1 MKKNKIIFLCNECG
15 FESAKWSGICPSCGA
30 GNSMIEFSEKEIL
43 VKNSKISNPVKI
55 SEIKFKDEIRIKTG
69 ISELDRVL
77 GGGIV
82 KGAFIL
88 LSGSPGV
95 GKSTI
100 LLQIAQNYE
109 NILYVSG
116 EESASQLK
124 MRCERLKI
132 DNSSLMMVSETDI
145 NNILSHIEK
154 IKPNL
159 VIIDSIQTIIN
170 TELSASA
177 GSITQVKDC
186 ASMLLNLAKSLDVTV
201 LAVSHVNKEGA
212 IAGPKVL
219 EHIVD
224 VVLYFDNENKSSY
237 RIIRCLKNRFGST
250 SEIGVFEMKS
260 NGLQEVKNPSVLM
273 LENRAPGVPGICTA
287 CISEGSRVFL
297 TEIQALVAPTS
308 FGMPRR
314 VSNGYDYN
322 RLCMLLA
329 ILEKRAGFYFANFDV
344 YVNVVG
350 GVKINDPA
358 ADLPVAL
365 ALISSLKD
373 VPIDSL
379 VATFGEIGLSGEI
392 RNSNKNDEKISEAE
406 RLGFKRFIVPVG
418 KYECKHEYKNLE
430 KIKNITNLNYIFS

>member
-1 MKKNKIIFLCNECG
+1 MKKNKNKLVFICNECG
-15 FESAKWSGICPSCGA
+15 FETAKWSGICPSCGA
-30 GNSMIEFSEKEIL
+30 GNSIVEFSESKIS
-43 VKNSKISNPVKI
+43 VKNSEISDLVKI
-55 SEIKFKDEIRIKTG
+55 SDIKFKDEIRIPTG

-88 LSGSPGV
+88 LSGSPGI

-100 LLQIAQNYE
+100 LLQIAKNYQNV
-109 NILYVSG
+109 LYVSG
-116 EESASQLK
+116 EESANQIK
-124 MRCERLKI
+124 IRCDRLKI
-132 DNSSLMMVSETDI
+132 NNSSLLMISEVNI
-145 NNILSHIEK
+145 NNILFYVKK

-159 VIIDSIQTIIN
+159 VIIDSIQTIVN

-186 ASMLLNLAKSLDVTV
+186 ALVLLNLAKELDIAI

-219 EHIVD
+219 EHMVD
-224 VVLYFDNENKSSY
+224 VVLYLDSENKSSY
-237 RIIRCLKNRFGST
+237 RIIRCIKNRFGST

-260 NGLQEVKNPSVLM
+260 TGLQEIKNPSMLI
-273 LENRAPGVPGICTA
+273 LENRILDVPGICTA
-287 CISEGSRVFL
+287 CISEGSRAFL
-297 TEIQALVAPTS
+297 TEIQALVTPS
-308 FGMPRR
+308 NFGMPRR

-329 ILEKRAGFYFANFDV
+329 ILEKRAGFYFSNFDV

-350 GVKINDPA
+350 GIKISDTS

-373 VPIDSL
+373 INIDSYL
-379 VATFGEIGLSGEI
+379 VAFGEIGLSGEI
-392 RNSNKNDEKISEAE
+392 RTSNQSDKRISEAK
-406 RLGFKRFIVPVG
+406 RLGFKRFVVPFG
-418 KYECKHEYKNLE
+418 KYEHNNIE
-430 KIKNITNLNYIFS
+430 KIKNISNLNYIFS

>member
-1 MKKNKIIFLCNECG
+1 M
-15 FESAKWSGICPSCGA
+15 
-30 GNSMIEFSEKEIL
+30 
-43 VKNSKISNPVKI
+43 
-55 SEIKFKDEIRIKTG
+55 
-69 ISELDRVL
+69 
-77 GGGIV
+77 
-82 KGAFIL
+82 
-88 LSGSPGV
+88 SGSPGV

-273 LENRAPGVPGICTA
+273 LENRALGVPGICTA
-287 CISEGSRVFL
+287 CISEGSRAFL

-350 GVKINDPA
+350 GVKINDTS

-373 VPIDSL
+373 IPVDSYT
-379 VATFGEIGLSGEI
+379 VAFGEIGLSGEI
-392 RNSNKNDEKISEAE
+392 RSSNQSDEKISEAE
-406 RLGFKRFIVPVG
+406 RLGFKRFIVPDG
-418 KYECKHEYKNLE
+418 KYEREYKNLE
-430 KIKNITNLNYIFS
+430 KIKNIANLNYIFS

>member
-273 LENRAPGVPGICTA
+273 LENRALGVPGICTA
-287 CISEGSRVFL
+287 CISEGSRAFL

-350 GVKINDPA
+350 GVKINDTS

-373 VPIDSL
+373 IPVDSYT
-379 VATFGEIGLSGEI
+379 VAFGEIGLSGEI
-392 RNSNKNDEKISEAE
+392 RSSNQSDEKISEAE
-406 RLGFKRFIVPVG
+406 RLGFKRFIVPDG
-418 KYECKHEYKNLE
+418 KYEREYKNLE
-430 KIKNITNLNYIFS
+430 KIKNIANLNYIFS

>member
-30 GNSMIEFSEKEIL
+30 GNSMVEFSEKEIL

-82 KGAFIL
+82 RGSFIL

-124 MRCERLKI
+124 MCCERLKI

-145 NNILSHIEK
+145 NNILAHIEK

-186 ASMLLNLAKSLDVTV
+186 ASMLLNLAKSLDVPV

-273 LENRAPGVPGICTA
+273 LENRALGVPGICTA
-287 CISEGSRVFL
+287 CISEGSRAFL

-350 GVKINDPA
+350 GVKINDTS

-373 VPIDSL
+373 IPVDSYT
-379 VATFGEIGLSGEI
+379 VAFGEIGLSGEI
-392 RNSNKNDEKISEAE
+392 RISNKSDEKISEAE
-406 RLGFKRFIVPVG
+406 RLGFKRFIVPDG
-418 KYECKHEYKNLE
+418 KYEHEHKNLE
-430 KIKNITNLNYIFS
+430 KIKNIANLNYIFS

>member
-15 FESAKWSGICPSCGA
+15 FESAKWSGICPTCGA
-30 GNSMIEFSEKEIL
+30 GNSMVEFSEKEIL
-43 VKNSKISNPVKI
+43 VKNSKISSPVKI
-55 SEIKFKDEIRIKTG
+55 SDIKFKDEIRIKTG

-132 DNSSLMMVSETDI
+132 NNSTLMMVSETDV
-145 NNILSHIEK
+145 NNILAHIEK
-154 IKPNL
+154 IKPGL
-159 VIIDSIQTIIN
+159 VIIDSIQTIVN
-170 TELSASA
+170 TELSSSG
-177 GSITQVKDC
+177 GSIAQVKDC
-186 ASMLLNLAKSLDVTV
+186 ASKLLNLTKALDIPV

-224 VVLYFDNENKSSY
+224 VVLYFDSESKSSY

-273 LENRAPGVPGICTA
+273 LENRTLGVPGICTA

-308 FGMPRR
+308 FGMSRR

-329 ILEKRAGFYFANFDV
+329 ILEKRAGFFFANFDV

-373 VPIDSL
+373 VPIDSSA
-379 VATFGEIGLSGEI
+379 ATFGEIGLSGEI
-392 RNSNKNDEKISEAE
+392 RSSNQGDERISEAE
-406 RLGFKRFIVPVG
+406 RLGFERFIVPIG
-418 KYECKHEYKNLE
+418 KYEHKNLE
-430 KIKNITNLNYIFS
+430 KIKNVINLDYIFN

>member
-1 MKKNKIIFLCNECG
+1 MKKNKLIFLCNECG

-30 GNSMIEFSEKEIL
+30 GNSMVEFSEKEIL
-43 VKNSKISNPVKI
+43 VKNSKISNPIKI

-124 MRCERLKI
+124 MRCKRLKI
-132 DNSSLMMVSETDI
+132 NNSTLMMVSETDV
-145 NNILSHIEK
+145 NNILAHIEK
-154 IKPNL
+154 IKPGL
-159 VIIDSIQTIIN
+159 VIIDSIQTIVN
-170 TELSASA
+170 TELGSSG
-177 GSITQVKDC
+177 GSIAQVKDC
-186 ASMLLNLAKSLDVTV
+186 ASKLLNLTKALDIPV

-273 LENRAPGVPGICTA
+273 LENRTLGVPGICTA
-287 CISEGSRVFL
+287 CISEGNRAFL
-297 TEIQALVAPTS
+297 TEIQALVAPTN
-308 FGMPRR
+308 FGIPRR

-329 ILEKRAGFYFANFDV
+329 ILEKIAGFFFANFDV

-373 VPIDSL
+373 VPIDSSA
-379 VATFGEIGLSGEI
+379 ATFGEIGLSGEI
-392 RNSNKNDEKISEAE
+392 RSSNQGDERISEAE
-406 RLGFKRFIVPVG
+406 RLGFERFIVPIG
-418 KYECKHEYKNLE
+418 KYEHKNLE
-430 KIKNITNLNYIFS
+430 KIKNVTNLNYIFN

>member
-1 MKKNKIIFLCNECG
+1 MKKNKIIFICNECG
-15 FESAKWSGICPSCGA
+15 FESVKWSGICHSCGA
-30 GNSMIEFSEKEIL
+30 GNSMVEFSEKEIL

-82 KGAFIL
+82 RGSFIL

-132 DNSSLMMVSETDI
+132 NNSSLTMVSETDI

-154 IKPNL
+154 INPNL

-186 ASMLLNLAKSLDVTV
+186 ASMLLNLAKSLDVPV

-273 LENRAPGVPGICTA
+273 LENRALGVPGICTA
-287 CISEGSRVFL
+287 CISEGSRAFL

-329 ILEKRAGFYFANFDV
+329 ILEKRAGFFFANFDV

-350 GVKINDPA
+350 GVKINDTS

-373 VPIDSL
+373 IPVDSYT
-379 VATFGEIGLSGEI
+379 VAFGEIGLSGEI
-392 RNSNKNDEKISEAE
+392 RISNKSDEKISEAE
-406 RLGFKRFIVPVG
+406 RLGFKRFIVPDG
-418 KYECKHEYKNLE
+418 KYEHEYENLE
-430 KIKNITNLNYIFS
+430 KIKNVTNFNYIFN

>member
-1 MKKNKIIFLCNECG
+1 MEWNL
-15 FESAKWSGICPSCGA
+15 PL
-30 GNSMIEFSEKEIL
+30 FSEKEIL

-82 KGAFIL
+82 RGSFIL

-132 DNSSLMMVSETDI
+132 NNSSLTMVSETDI

-154 IKPNL
+154 INPNL

-186 ASMLLNLAKSLDVTV
+186 ASMLLNLAKSLDVPV

-273 LENRAPGVPGICTA
+273 LENRALGVPGICTA
-287 CISEGSRVFL
+287 CISEGSRAFL

-329 ILEKRAGFYFANFDV
+329 ILEKRAGFFFANFDV

-350 GVKINDPA
+350 GVKINDTS

-373 VPIDSL
+373 IPVDSYT
-379 VATFGEIGLSGEI
+379 VAFGEIGLSGEI
-392 RNSNKNDEKISEAE
+392 RISNKSDEKISEAE
-406 RLGFKRFIVPVG
+406 RLGFKRFIVPDG
-418 KYECKHEYKNLE
+418 KYEHEYENLE
-430 KIKNITNLNYIFS
+430 KIKNVTNFNYIFN

>member
-1 MKKNKIIFLCNECG
+1 MKKNKLIFLCNECG
-15 FESAKWSGICPSCGA
+15 FESAKWSGICPACGA
-30 GNSMIEFSEKEIL
+30 GNSMVEFSEKEIL

-55 SEIKFKDEIRIKTG
+55 SEIKFKNEIRIKTG

-132 DNSSLMMVSETDI
+132 NNSTLMMVSETDV
-145 NNILSHIEK
+145 NNILAHIEK
-154 IKPNL
+154 IKPGL
-159 VIIDSIQTIIN
+159 VIIDSIQTIVN
-170 TELSASA
+170 TELSSSG
-177 GSITQVKDC
+177 GSIAQVKDC
-186 ASMLLNLAKSLDVTV
+186 ASKLLNLTKSLDIPV

-224 VVLYFDNENKSSY
+224 VVLYFDSESKSSY

-260 NGLQEVKNPSVLM
+260 NGLQEVKNPSMLM
-273 LENRAPGVPGICTA
+273 LENRVLEVPGICTA

-297 TEIQALVAPTS
+297 TEIQALVAPTN

-329 ILEKRAGFYFANFDV
+329 ILEKRAGFFFANFDV

-373 VPIDSL
+373 IPIDSSA
-379 VATFGEIGLSGEI
+379 ATFGEIGLSGEI
-392 RNSNKNDEKISEAE
+392 RSSNQGDERISEAE
-406 RLGFKRFIVPVG
+406 RLGFERFIVPVG
-418 KYECKHEYKNLE
+418 KYEHKNVE
-430 KIKNITNLNYIFS
+430 KIKNVTNLNYIFS

>member
-1 MKKNKIIFLCNECG
+1 MKKNKLIFLCNECG
-15 FESAKWSGICPSCGA
+15 FESAKWSGICPTCGA
-30 GNSMIEFSEKEIL
+30 GNSMVEFSEKEIL
-43 VKNSKISNPVKI
+43 VKNSKISSPVKI
-55 SEIKFKDEIRIKTG
+55 SDIKFKDEIRIKTG

-132 DNSSLMMVSETDI
+132 NNSTLMMVSETDV
-145 NNILSHIEK
+145 NNILAHIEK
-154 IKPNL
+154 IKPGL
-159 VIIDSIQTIIN
+159 VIIDSIQTIVN
-170 TELSASA
+170 TELSSSG
-177 GSITQVKDC
+177 GSIAQVKDC
-186 ASMLLNLAKSLDVTV
+186 ASKLLNLTKALDIPV

-224 VVLYFDNENKSSY
+224 VVLYFDSESKSSY

-273 LENRAPGVPGICTA
+273 LENRTLGVPGICTA

-308 FGMPRR
+308 FGMSRR

-329 ILEKRAGFYFANFDV
+329 ILEKRAGFFFANFDV

-373 VPIDSL
+373 VPIDSSA
-379 VATFGEIGLSGEI
+379 ATFGEIGLSGEI
-392 RNSNKNDEKISEAE
+392 RSSNQGDERISEAE
-406 RLGFKRFIVPVG
+406 RLGFERFIVPIG
-418 KYECKHEYKNLE
+418 KYEHKNLE
-430 KIKNITNLNYIFS
+430 KIKNVINLDYIFN